1 MLDIFRRQ
9 GERRSI
15 SICNLSCISNCN
27 RQPLTSCFVKV
38 LYEDFNYELPLR
50 LGLSFQSV
58 RINLHVPL
66 SAW

>member
-1 MLDIFRRQ
+1 M
-9 GERRSI
+9 
-15 SICNLSCISNCN
+15 
-27 RQPLTSCFVKV
+27 CFVKV

-58 RINLHVPL
+58 CINLHVPF